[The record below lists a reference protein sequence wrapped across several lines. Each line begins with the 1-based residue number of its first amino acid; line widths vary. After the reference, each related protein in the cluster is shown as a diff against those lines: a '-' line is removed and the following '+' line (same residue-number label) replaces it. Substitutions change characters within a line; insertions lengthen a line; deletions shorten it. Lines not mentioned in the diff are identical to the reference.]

1 MNIEQK
7 LQNEIERIA
16 QEYEKIHNEVEALWS
31 SQIVFTWHW
40 WLDVGLS
47 VLPWVL
53 WLIVRDRKRQH
64 SLFYA
69 GLFAML
75 VAVMLDKVGVSQ
87 AGWKYNS
94 LLLPYFVQYLPWDIT
109 VMPVVTMLFIQ
120 YFPKVSPWIK
130 GAVFGAAAAYVV
142 GPIFMWLGVYEP
154 SSWEHHYSLPIYF
167 VIFMISYWL
176 YYRSL
181 RECEARG

>member
-94 LLLPYFVQYLPWDIT
+94 LLL
-109 VMPVVTMLFIQ
+109 
-120 YFPKVSPWIK
+120 VSD
-130 GAVFGAAAAYVV
+130 G
-142 GPIFMWLGVYEP
+142 
-154 SSWEHHYSLPIYF
+154 
-167 VIFMISYWL
+167 
-176 YYRSL
+176 
-181 RECEARG
+181 